1 MPGKIILF
9 LILIFTAFGT
19 AQTAKTA
26 GGASNLLLRFEMHPR
41 ASALSGAFTALA
53 DDDGALMYNPAGLSR
68 LNSVGLSLYHAEWLE
83 DIRMD
88 YLAYAGYLTPNLG
101 WGIGIEHMWMP
112 SLVGKDNYGNPT
124 ENFDVSSSVVQLG
137 LSYRLFNRLHTG
149 VEAKYFQDRLA
160 EFTASGMAFDAGLIV
175 DAVPHLVSVG
185 LAVQNM
191 GSKIKYDQAEQN
203 IPLQYR
209 GGVAVTLIPKSL
221 SITADAVKSIDTD
234 VRYLY
239 GAEYTFAD
247 FLSLRVGNRS
257 TKNALFLPSFGMG
270 LKIADTYRMDY
281 SFLNLEDLGMTHRM
295 GLHLEFGYHP
305 VQQAAYGG
313 QGPLLPPAAVRL
325 AVKEQKLIVYW
336 TKVPAASYH
345 VYGRFETQKTWA
357 RLTSKPVTKN
367 YIRFNLPRRSGT
379 FWFYVTA
386 VRGDIE
392 TPPSPKVS
400 YTNKSLH
407 RVVSELQAKDSKL
420 LPILSTEITAKQIRV
435 KWTKRSGIRYNLY
448 AWAER
453 RNQWVKLNKK
463 PLKKNHFRFKK
474 PGRIRQLK
482 LKVTSII
489 NGQERAY
496 TEPTIIQIH

>member
-1 MPGKIILF
+1 MPGKITFF
-9 LILIFTAFGT
+9 LILIFTAFAG

-68 LNSVGLSLYHAEWLE
+68 LNRVGLSLYHAEWLE

-101 WGIGIEHMWMP
+101 WGIGLEHMWMP
-112 SLVGKDNYGNPT
+112 SLVGKDNYGNTT
-124 ENFDVSSSVVQLG
+124 ENFDVSSSVIQLG
-137 LSYRLFNRLHTG
+137 LAYRLFKRVHTG
-149 VEAKYFQDRLA
+149 VEVKYFQDRLA
-160 EFTASGMAFDAGLIV
+160 EFTASGLAVDAGIVV
-175 DAVPHLVSVG
+175 DAVPDVVSAG

-191 GSKIKYDQAEQN
+191 GSTIKYDRAEQN

-209 GGVAVTLIPKSL
+209 GGVAVSLIPNALTIS
-221 SITADAVKSIDTD
+221 ADAVKSIDTE
-234 VRYLY
+234 VRYVY

-257 TKNALFLPSFGMG
+257 TKDELFLPSFGMG
-270 LKIADTYRMDY
+270 LKIADTYGFDY

-295 GLHLEFGYHP
+295 GLHFEFGYHP
-305 VQQAAYGG
+305 ERAGYIATGA
-313 QGPLLPPAAVRL
+313 LLPPAAVRL
-325 AVKEQKLIVYW
+325 AIKEQKLIVYW
-336 TKVPAASYH
+336 TKVPEASYL
-345 VYGRFETQKTWA
+345 VYGRYENQTKWA
-357 RLTSKPVTKN
+357 RLTSKPVHKN
-367 YIRFNLPRRSGT
+367 YIRFNLPKRSGT
-379 FWFYVTA
+379 FWFYITA

-407 RVVSELQAKDSKL
+407 SVVRELQAQNTPSLSRLTSK
-420 LPILSTEITAKQIRV
+420 STTNQIYLMWSEERNAA
-435 KWTKRSGIRYNLY
+435 YNLY
-448 AWAER
+448 AWADQR
-453 RNQWVKLNKK
+453 KLWVKLNKK
-463 PLKKNHFRFKK
+463 PLQKTHFSLKK
-474 PGRIRQLK
+474 PRRLRQLK

-496 TEPTIIQIH
+496 TEPTVIQIQ

>member
-1 MPGKIILF
+1 MPGKISLF
-9 LILIFTAFGT
+9 LLLIFIAFGT

-41 ASALSGAFTALA
+41 GSALSGAFTALA

-68 LNSVGLSLYHAEWLE
+68 LNSVGLSFYHAEWLE

-88 YLAYAGYLTPNLG
+88 YLAYAGYLTPKLG

-112 SLVGKDNYGNPT
+112 SLVGKDNYGNAT
-124 ENFDVSSSVVQLG
+124 ENFDVSSSVIQLG
-137 LSYRLFNRLHTG
+137 LSYRLFNHLHTG
-149 VEAKYFQDRLA
+149 MEVKYFQDRLA

-175 DAVPHLVSVG
+175 DAVPDMVRVG

-191 GSKIKYDQAEQN
+191 GSKIKYDRAEQN

-209 GGVAVTLIPKSL
+209 GGVAVTLIPKAL

-257 TKNALFLPSFGMG
+257 TKDALFLPSFGMG

-295 GLHLEFGYHP
+295 GLHLEFGYMP
-305 VQQAAYGG
+305 RRATFAA
-313 QGPLLPPAAVRL
+313 QGALLPPAAVRL

-336 TKVPAASYH
+336 TKVPAAKYH
-345 VYGRFETQKTWA
+345 VYGRFESQKKWA
-357 RLTSKPVTKN
+357 RLTSKPVNKN
-367 YIRFNLPRRSGT
+367 YIRFNLPKRSGT

-392 TPPSPKVS
+392 TSPSPKVS
-400 YTNKSLH
+400 YTNKSLN
-407 RVVSELQAKDSKL
+407 RIVRELQAKDNKS
-420 LPILSTEITAKQIRV
+420 LPVLSTEITAKQIQI
-435 KWTKRSGIRYNLY
+435 KWTGRPGGRYNLY

-463 PLKKNHFRFKK
+463 PLQKNYFRFKK
-474 PGRIRQLK
+474 PGKIHQLK

-496 TEPTIIQIH
+496 TEPTVIQTY